1 MPKLRQQSYFS
12 YLFPFLSKATD
23 FPMNSTEPVTHS
35 HSEQSTHLPAPSPN
49 GEFIVL
55 VALMMSMTALAIDA
69 VLPAFDM
76 IRADIVMA
84 HPNQA
89 QLLISLLFAGLALGQ
104 LVSGPLS
111 DALGRKKILYAGLGL
126 FLLGTVLCIFSQDL
140 TALLLGRFVQG
151 LGVSGPYI
159 CAISIVRDKF
169 AGRQMAKI
177 MSVVM
182 MIFITVPALAP
193 SIGQAIML
201 VADWRAIFVFYL
213 IFAAAVIALIF
224 FRLEETLPREKRIAF
239 SVKAISDGFKT
250 VISNRLT
257 AGYTL
262 AMGLF
267 FGCFLG
273 YINSSQQILQEL
285 YGTGKLFT
293 VYFGGL
299 ALVLGFASFFN
310 SRFVE
315 RLGMHFIS
323 RRAIYVIIASSVL
336 FLLLQFFIQPALWIF
351 VIYASILFFSFGL
364 VFGNLNAIAMEPM
377 GHVAGIAAAVIG
389 ASSSLISMGLGT
401 YIGQAYNQS
410 VMPVTLGFII
420 VPTLG
425 LLATLWADGG
435 SKRYSAKHTD

>member
-1 MPKLRQQSYFS
+1 
-12 YLFPFLSKATD
+12 
-23 FPMNSTEPVTHS
+23 MNSTDSALNTTATPKTAAA
-35 HSEQSTHLPAPSPN
+35 PAR
-49 GEFIVL
+49 EFIVL

-69 VLPAFDM
+69 ILPAFEH
-76 IRADIVMA
+76 IRADIAMDN
-84 HPNQA
+84 PNQA
-89 QLLISLLFAGLALGQ
+89 QLLISLLFCGLGLGQ

-111 DALGRKKILYAGLGL
+111 DAFGRKKVLYAGLIL
-126 FLLGTVLCIFSQDL
+126 FLAGTVLCVVAQDL
-140 TALLLGRFVQG
+140 TALLIGRFIQG

-169 AGRQMAKI
+169 SGRQMAKI

-193 SIGQAIML
+193 SIGQGIML

-213 IFAAAVIALIF
+213 LYALIVGVWIF
-224 FRLEETLPREKRIAF
+224 FRLEETLPVENRIPF
-239 SVKAISDGFKT
+239 SVKGIGNGFKT
-250 VISNRLT
+250 VVSNRLT

-273 YINSSQQILQEL
+273 YINSSQQIFQDL

-299 ALVLGFASFFN
+299 ALVLGFSSFFN

-323 RRAIYVIIASSVL
+323 RRAVWVIIASSLL
-336 FLLLQFFIQPALWIF
+336 FLALQLFIVPSLWMF
-351 VIYASILFFSFGL
+351 VIYAAILFFSFGL

-389 ASSSLISMGLGT
+389 ATSSLISMTLGT
-401 YIGQAYNQS
+401 AIGQAYNDS

-425 LLATLWADGG
+425 LLLTLWADGG
-435 SKRYSAKHTD
+435 AKKRAAKPGAV

>member
-1 MPKLRQQSYFS
+1 
-12 YLFPFLSKATD
+12 
-23 FPMNSTEPVTHS
+23 MNATEPAPIA
-35 HSEQSTHLPAPSPN
+35 STKAPSPAR
-49 GEFIVL
+49 EFILL

-69 VLPAFDM
+69 ILPAFDN
-76 IRADIVMA
+76 IRADIAMNN
-84 HPNQA
+84 PNQA
-89 QLLISLLFAGLALGQ
+89 QLLISLLFCGLALGQ

-111 DALGRKKILYAGLGL
+111 DALGRKKILYAGLTLFIIGTGL
-126 FLLGTVLCIFSQDL
+126 CVVAQDL
-140 TALLLGRFVQG
+140 TSLLIGRFIQG

-193 SIGQAIML
+193 SIGQGIML

-213 IFAAAVIALIF
+213 LYAAVVSGLIF
-224 FRLEETLPREKRIAF
+224 FRLEETLPKEKRIPF
-239 SVKAISDGFKT
+239 SVKGISDGFKT

-273 YINSSQQILQEL
+273 YINSSQQIFQDL

-293 VYFGGL
+293 LYFGGL
-299 ALVLGFASFFN
+299 ALVLGFSSFFN

-323 RRAIYVIIASSVL
+323 RRAIVAIITSSLL
-336 FLLLQFFIQPALWIF
+336 FLLLQVFVAPALWMF
-351 VIYASILFFSFGL
+351 VIYAIILFFSFGL

-389 ASSSLISMGLGT
+389 ATSSLISMTLGT
-401 YIGQAYNQS
+401 VIGQAYNHS
-410 VMPVTLGFII
+410 VMPITLGFII

-425 LLATLWADGG
+425 LLVTLWADGG
-435 SKRYSAKHTD
+435 SKKHSHH

>member
-1 MPKLRQQSYFS
+1 LLVIDHIFS
-12 YLFPFLSKATD
+12 ITEAISL
-23 FPMNSTEPVTHS
+23 MNATEPANTSPSVHT
-35 HSEQSTHLPAPSPN
+35 APSPAR
-49 GEFIVL
+49 EFIVL

-69 VLPAFDM
+69 ILPAFDN
-76 IRADIVMA
+76 IRADIAMNN
-84 HPNQA
+84 PNQA
-89 QLLISLLFAGLALGQ
+89 QLLISLLFCGLGLGQ

-111 DALGRKKILYAGLGL
+111 DALGRKKILYAGLIL
-126 FLLGTVLCIFSQDL
+126 FLIGTSLCVIAQDL
-140 TALLLGRFVQG
+140 TTLLIGRFIQG

-169 AGRQMAKI
+169 SGRQMAKI

-193 SIGQAIML
+193 TIGQGIML
-201 VADWRAIFVFYL
+201 IADWRAIFVFYL
-213 IFAAAVIALIF
+213 LYALIVGVWIF
-224 FRLEETLPREKRIAF
+224 FRLDETLPKENRIPF
-239 SVKAISDGFKT
+239 SVKGISDGFKT

-273 YINSSQQILQEL
+273 YINSSQQIFQDL

-299 ALVLGFASFFN
+299 ALVLGFSSFFN

-323 RRAIYVIIASSVL
+323 RRAVFVIIASSLL
-336 FLLLQFFIQPALWIF
+336 FLVLQLFIAPSLWMF

-389 ASSSLISMGLGT
+389 ATSSLISMSLGT
-401 YIGQAYNQS
+401 FIGQAYNHS
-410 VMPVTLGFII
+410 VMPITLGFII

-425 LLATLWADGG
+425 LLVTLWADGG
-435 SKRYSAKHTD
+435 HKKHQS

>member
-1 MPKLRQQSYFS
+1 
-12 YLFPFLSKATD
+12 
-23 FPMNSTEPVTHS
+23 MNSTEPATAS
-35 HSEQSTHLPAPSPN
+35 HQQQATNSPKPT
-49 GEFIVL
+49 GEFVVL

-76 IRADIVMA
+76 IRADIAMA

-111 DALGRKKILYAGLGL
+111 DALGRKKILYTGLIL
-126 FLLGTVLCIFSQDL
+126 FLLGTVLCIVAQDL
-140 TALLLGRFVQG
+140 TALLVGRFVQG

-193 SIGQAIML
+193 SIGQGIML
-201 VADWRAIFVFYL
+201 LADWRAIFVFYL

-224 FRLEETLPREKRIAF
+224 FRLEETLPKEKRIAF
-239 SVKAISDGFKT
+239 SVKGISDGFKI
-250 VISNRLT
+250 VIRNRLT

-293 VYFGGL
+293 LYFGGL

-323 RRAIYVIIASSVL
+323 RRAIYVIIASSLVFLGLQL
-336 FLLLQFFIQPALWIF
+336 FVAPTLWMF
-351 VIYASILFFSFGL
+351 LIYASILFFSFGL

-401 YIGQAYNQS
+401 YIGQAYNHS

-425 LLATLWADGG
+425 LFATLWADGG
-435 SKRYSAKHTD
+435 SKKYSANNAD

>member
-1 MPKLRQQSYFS
+1 
-12 YLFPFLSKATD
+12 
-23 FPMNSTEPVTHS
+23 MNSTEPVTHS
-35 HSEQSTHLPAPSPN
+35 HSEQSTHLPAPSPT

-126 FLLGTVLCIFSQDL
+126 FLLGTVLCIFAQDL

-224 FRLEETLPREKRIAF
+224 LRLEETLPREKRIAF
-239 SVKAISDGFKT
+239 SVNAISDGFKT

-336 FLLLQFFIQPALWIF
+336 FLLLQFFITPALWMF

-435 SKRYSAKHTD
+435 SKKYSAKHTD

>member
-1 MPKLRQQSYFS
+1 
-12 YLFPFLSKATD
+12 
-23 FPMNSTEPVTHS
+23 MNSTEPVTHS
-35 HSEQSTHLPAPSPN
+35 HSEQATHLPAPSPT

-126 FLLGTVLCIFSQDL
+126 FLLGTVLCIFAQDL

-177 MSVVM
+177 MSVVV

-224 FRLEETLPREKRIAF
+224 LRLEETLPREKRIAF
-239 SVKAISDGFKT
+239 SVNAISDGFKT

-336 FLLLQFFIQPALWIF
+336 FLLLQFFITPALWMF

-435 SKRYSAKHTD
+435 SKKYSAKHTD

>member
-1 MPKLRQQSYFS
+1 
-12 YLFPFLSKATD
+12 
-23 FPMNSTEPVTHS
+23 MNSTEPAQPT
-35 HSEQSTHLPAPSPN
+35 STGAPSPTR
-49 GEFIVL
+49 EFILL

-69 VLPAFDM
+69 ILPAFDN
-76 IRADIVMA
+76 IRADIAMNN
-84 HPNQA
+84 PNQA
-89 QLLISLLFAGLALGQ
+89 QLLISLLFCGLALGQ

-126 FLLGTVLCIFSQDL
+126 FLLGTVLCIFAQDL

-201 VADWRAIFVFYL
+201 IADWRAIFVFYL
-213 IFAAAVIALIF
+213 IFAVAVIALIF

-239 SVKAISDGFKT
+239 SVNAISDGFKT

-336 FLLLQFFIQPALWIF
+336 FLLLQFFITPALWMF

-435 SKRYSAKHTD
+435 SKKYSAKHTD

>member
-1 MPKLRQQSYFS
+1 
-12 YLFPFLSKATD
+12 
-23 FPMNSTEPVTHS
+23 MNSTEPTNTSATPH
-35 HSEQSTHLPAPSPN
+35 PAPSPKR
-49 GEFIVL
+49 EFVVL

-76 IRADIVMA
+76 IRADIPMA
-84 HPNQA
+84 NPNQA

-111 DALGRKKILYAGLGL
+111 DALGRKKILYAGLSL
-126 FLLGTVLCIFSQDL
+126 FLLGTCLCVVAQDL
-140 TALLLGRFVQG
+140 TSLLIGRFIQG

-193 SIGQAIML
+193 SIGQGIML

-213 IFAAAVIALIF
+213 LFAAMVIGLIF
-224 FRLEETLPREKRIAF
+224 FRLEETLPKANRIAF
-239 SVKAISDGFKT
+239 SVKGIGDGFKT

-273 YINSSQQILQEL
+273 YINSSQQIFQDL

-293 VYFGGL
+293 LYFGGL

-323 RRAIYVIIASSVL
+323 RRAIYVIITSSVL
-336 FLLLQFFIQPALWIF
+336 FLLLQLFIAPSLWMF
-351 VIYASILFFSFGL
+351 VIYAIILFFSFGL

-389 ASSSLISMGLGT
+389 ATSSLISMSLGT
-401 YIGQAYNQS
+401 FIGQAYNHS
-410 VMPVTLGFII
+410 VLPVTLGFII

-425 LLATLWADGG
+425 LLVTLWADGG
-435 SKRYSAKHTD
+435 SKKHSHH